1 MAKVKTNFENMNE
14 ISSQLDKAGQ
24 NIQECILSLWGEKFD
39 DIYFNYIESG
49 YLDSLYDDATDDL
62 SSKIFSGGSSLLCGA
77 GAGVSCAFATG
88 ALTAS
93 GICACIPVAG
103 WIAAAI
109 ILAACAVIGIV
120 SLCMDF
126 STDKIK
132 REAKGIFE
140 DLITQCVTGEQM
152 NYKSLVNC
160 DTKTSSMQLTISKIL
175 LLINEFNEKYAKFTS
190 EEVSD
195 AGLKNG
201 VVEGEDGVTLTAIN
215 TNINIDGKEYTLS
228 TSEAMNAF
236 YTYESTVMSAEF
248 EATLLEE
255 KGIKVDYNSIVK
267 NANSFMTT
275 TVESKLYTKEF
286 VESVLPKYSSQYSFD
301 SSVSTVAS
309 TNGLTTDTFSS
320 VLSQVPGAL
329 GASSGLLGAAFLGTL
344 VDNNRN
350 NGSKSNGNVSSGS
363 TSGKTTSSGSTSGGS
378 SSNGGKSS
386 SDSSEVIGVLT
397 PVDDNNP
404 DEIPSKPNNDVEIPE
419 ISEIELPETV
429 EVIDEIVNYDD
440 LARTEYE
447 SKGSDS
453 IDKYREEIIDA
464 INEKFDS
471 GDLDPIKNKL
481 KEYGYSDSDIENIVK
496 DRQSTITA
504 ILAGDEKQ
512 ELAKIAKNLAK
523 NDGVND
529 YNSIYEENNSYNDTI
544 DGTLNT
550 TLVNMNENEE
560 LVSAREDVTKA
571 YDNYKE
577 KVNIANESIAATSLA
592 SSAVTKAMDEYS
604 NKYNTQDTSQW
615 DQAAAEDYANL
626 VNKYNES
633 VKVSE
638 SAIKDVE
645 TAKSSYED
653 AGSKYSQIKEEF
665 LNNVKKEND
674 RTDSFNDS
682 NNADNSIYDDSD
694 NNKSDN
700 NSNGN
705 ISSNDSSVPSD
716 NVSSGTTINISDDDL
731 LNLINPS
738 GDNSS
743 INF

>member
-14 ISSQLDKAGQ
+14 ISSQLDKASQ

-93 GICACIPVAG
+93 GICACIPIAG

-160 DTKTSSMQLTISKIL
+160 DTKASSMQLTISKIL

-215 TNINIDGKEYTLS
+215 TNINIDDKEYTLS

-301 SSVSTVAS
+301 SSISTVAS

-329 GASSGLLGAAFLGTL
+329 GASTGLLGAAFLGTL

-350 NGSKSNGNVSSGS
+350 TGSSSTSNVNSTNPSNGSSNRNNSSNSDNNSNGN
-363 TSGKTTSSGSTSGGS
+363 
-378 SSNGGKSS
+378 
-386 SDSSEVIGVLT
+386 SEVIGVIT
-397 PVDDNNP
+397 PVDDNKP
-404 DEIPSKPNNDVEIPE
+404 DEVQINPVNDVEVPE
-419 ISEIELPETV
+419 IVEIELPETV

-512 ELAKIAKNLAK
+512 ELVKIAKNLAK

-571 YDNYKE
+571 YDDYKE

-615 DQAAAEDYANL
+615 DRVAAEDYANL
-626 VNKYNES
+626 VNKYNDS
-633 VKVSE
+633 VKASE

-645 TAKSSYED
+645 NAKSSYEE

-674 RTDSFNDS
+674 RTNSFKDS
-682 NNADNSIYDDSD
+682 NNADKSIYDDSD
-694 NNKSDN
+694 DDKSDN

-705 ISSNDSSVPSD
+705 VSSNDSSVPSD

-738 GDNSS
+738 EDNSS